1 MKMKIRMVI
10 GVLAAVFFTTNEA
23 SALTTWDCTYI
34 GQWIVLDDNR
44 SNFLQPSAIPQKAKI
59 TRDATTTRV
68 RIKFQPTDEHTVET
82 YKRATWNYHEGRLYA
97 SSTFLWNDE
106 YGRSVNQIVTAITK
120 DKMVVSHHRVEN
132 DTVTQSTMKY
142 DCKVDG

>member
-1 MKMKIRMVI
+1 MKIRMVI

-59 TRDATTTRV
+59 THDASTMKV
-68 RIKFQPTDEHTVET
+68 RIEFQPTDEHTIET
-82 YKRATWNYHEGRLYA
+82 YKKATWEYFEGRLYA
-97 SSTFLWNDE
+97 SSIFLWNDE
-106 YGRSVNQIVTAITK
+106 YGESINQIVTSITK
-120 DKMVVSHHRVEN
+120 NKMVVSSHRVEN
-132 DTVTQSTMKY
+132 DKVTNAIMKY
-142 DCKVDG
+142 DCEVDG